1 MIDTTSNATSRQEL
15 HLPQMLTIKQVSE
28 VMHLPQHYIRRLCKT
43 VPGLAFASERLF
55 QRQISPIPKTAACT
69 TSVRRP
75 LFHKGGSSIWQPFA
89 SEAIHTKSAAMTVT
103 TPPASRSSAP

>member
-43 VPGLAFASERLF
+43 VPGLDFNSGNKYYVNLEHL
-55 QRQISPIPKTAACT
+55 
-69 TSVRRP
+69 
-75 LFHKGGSSIWQPFA
+75 
-89 SEAIHTKSAAMTVT
+89 SAYFNGK
-103 TPPASRSSAP
+103 

>member
-43 VPGLAFASERLF
+43 VPGLASNSGNKYYVSLEHL
-55 QRQISPIPKTAACT
+55 
-69 TSVRRP
+69 
-75 LFHKGGSSIWQPFA
+75 
-89 SEAIHTKSAAMTVT
+89 SAYFNGK
-103 TPPASRSSAP
+103 